1 MRFSGFLIGAL
12 VAASASSQAQIYF
25 SQEERSQVLEY
36 WSIQDRYRT
45 APLADSLVK
54 GSWRVRLTPE
64 GSRWMLDYTRLIQP
78 AKVSP
83 SQDVRALTPQQK
95 VWEAWLTRKVAWD
108 NWKAAQDAFEKNR
121 AEGASAPD
129 VPGPEPARPGSMP
142 SDLAGRLA
150 QPPAFASAVQPALH
164 QVQFD
169 DGMQLT
175 YQDNVGMRQR
185 FAYYRSAEGVQ
196 SFGRKVKEMSP
207 QELTSLAREAGISDS
222 DLRVLNSVSLLE
234 GGFDSLN
241 TYDTGYVSVGMIQFA
256 ALQGGSGSLG
266 RVLLRMKQRSP
277 EEFVQNFRRFGLEV
291 TPNAE
296 LAALCPTSGAE
307 FIGAQAAQKIIMDKR
322 LASVFQ
328 RAGRLSREFKVAQLM
343 IAKEMYHPASDTIR
357 VRTGGRSWNVKVA
370 DVFRSEAGIATLMDR
385 KVNTGKLGSL
395 DSVASSLASQAG
407 LDSPDELSLLEH
419 DLIQA
424 MKYRKDYLS
433 DPTLTKPRDVSI
445 EGLRAQ
451 RAGVSRGSTASRS
464 GTRSGRGSTP
474 PQAKGTTKKSS
485 K

>member
-25 SQEERSQVLEY
+25 SQEERAQVLEY
-36 WSIQDRYRT
+36 WSSQDRYRT
-45 APLADSLVK
+45 SPLSDASVK
-54 GSWRVRLTPE
+54 GTWRVRLTPE
-64 GSRWMLDYTRLIQP
+64 GSQWLWSYSRLIQP
-78 AKVSP
+78 EKVSP
-83 SQDVRALTPQQK
+83 SQDVRPLTAQQK
-95 VWEAWLTRKVAWD
+95 TWEAWVNRKVAWD
-108 NWKAAQDAFEKNR
+108 NWKAAKDAYGRNK
-121 AEGASAPD
+121 AEGASSPD
-129 VPGPEPARPGSMP
+129 PAGPEPQRPGNKP
-142 SDLAGRLA
+142 SDLRLA
-150 QPPAFASAVQPALH
+150 APPSFANIVQPFLH

-169 DGMQLT
+169 DGTQLS

-185 FAYYRSAEGVQ
+185 FAYYRFADGVQ
-196 SFGRKVKEMSP
+196 SFGQKVKEMSP
-207 QELTSLAREAGISDS
+207 TELASLAREAGVSDS
-222 DLRVLNSVSLLE
+222 DLKVLNSVSLLE

-277 EEFVQNFRRFGLEV
+277 QEFAQNFRRFGLEV
-291 TPNAE
+291 TPSAE

-328 RAGRLSREFKVAQLM
+328 RAGRVSREFKVAQLM
-343 IAKEMYHPASDTIR
+343 IAKEMYHPASDTIK
-357 VRTGGRSWNVKVA
+357 VRAGGRSWNVRVA
-370 DVFRSEAGIATLMDR
+370 EVFRSEAGIATLMDR

-395 DSVASSLASQAG
+395 DAVASSMVMRAG
-407 LDSPDELSLLEH
+407 LDRPEDLALLEH

-433 DPTLTKPRDVSI
+433 DPTLTKPRDVNV
-445 EGLRAQ
+445 EVLRAQ
-451 RAGVSRGSTASRS
+451 RAGVSRGTTASRS
-464 GTRSGRGSTP
+464 GTRSGRSSSASKSTP
-474 PQAKGTTKKSS
+474 PVKKSS